1 MSFAWQLSSSF
12 DVCFVCGA
20 NFANLKYYRW
30 CTNDEI
36 RDTKLLEG
44 KGKSW
49 LVNKRT
55 TEKGGAHISFQ
66 RFNIYSRAETK
77 EDEPCPAR
85 EQFVIFSCDQV
96 VSVGPLD
103 KSSLSWILKW
113 RTVNNVTV
121 SWSLWNVF
129 LLVILLRRWAA
140 AEKMYIQNSSLDIS
154 TLGKNSLNI
163 SVIVFYAH
171 GACLVSENSQDV
183 IFQTFP
189 KFTISKHF
197 EGR

>member
-1 MSFAWQLSSSF
+1 MSFAWQLSSCF
-12 DVCFVCGA
+12 DVCFVWSE
-20 NFANLKYYRW
+20 FANPKYYKW

-36 RDTKLLEG
+36 RDTKLLER
-44 KGKSW
+44 KGKTW

-55 TEKGGAHISFQ
+55 TEKGAHISFQ

-96 VSVGPLD
+96 VSVPGPLD

-129 LLVILLRRWAA
+129 LLVILF
-140 AEKMYIQNSSLDIS
+140 K
-154 TLGKNSLNI
+154 TLS
-163 SVIVFYAH
+163 
-171 GACLVSENSQDV
+171 
-183 IFQTFP
+183 
-189 KFTISKHF
+189 
-197 EGR
+197 

>member
-1 MSFAWQLSSSF
+1 M
-12 DVCFVCGA
+12 
-20 NFANLKYYRW
+20 N
-30 CTNDEI
+30 E
-36 RDTKLLEG
+36 
-44 KGKSW
+44 
-49 LVNKRT
+49 RT
-55 TEKGGAHISFQ
+55 TEIGAHISFQ
-66 RFNIYSRAETK
+66 RFNIYPRAETK

-85 EQFVIFSCDQV
+85 ETICHFQLWPSCE
-96 VSVGPLD
+96 SVPGPLD

-140 AEKMYIQNSSLDIS
+140 ERMYIQNSSLDIS

-163 SVIVFYAH
+163 SVIVFYARS
-171 GACLVSENSQDV
+171 ACLVSENSQDV

>member
-1 MSFAWQLSSSF
+1 MPDNYHLPLMYVLS
-12 DVCFVCGA
+12 GA
-20 NFANLKYYRW
+20 NFANLEYYKR

-49 LVNKRT
+49 
-55 TEKGGAHISFQ
+55 KGGAHISFQ

-140 AEKMYIQNSSLDIS
+140 AEKIYIQNSSLDFS
-154 TLGKNSLNI
+154 SLGKNSLNI
-163 SVIVFYAH
+163 FW
-171 GACLVSENSQDV
+171 
-183 IFQTFP
+183 IFL
-189 KFTISKHF
+189 
-197 EGR
+197 